1 MFHIQWAI
9 LLLLQLV
16 NEQWVTNKDMNIT
29 WPIAFTLCYAAV
41 VCSINSDNE
50 FGYRGSIIPTATGC
64 TSWYV
69 RNSQNGYP
77 DYLTELNYIAI
88 GIISR

>member
-1 MFHIQWAI
+1 MDITGWSLAGI
-9 LLLLQLV
+9 R
-16 NEQWVTNKDMNIT
+16 QWVTNKDKNIT

-41 VCSINSDNE
+41 VCSINNDDE
-50 FGYRGSIIPTATGC
+50 YGYRGAITPTATGC
-64 TSWYV
+64 TSFYV
-69 RNSQNGYP
+69 RNSQYGDP